1 VKDEGGRVRDEG
13 KADEN
18 QASLHPSTFRLHPSA
33 FLPWLERATVACL
46 FLYAL
51 AAPHS
56 IAATQTAWLL
66 AMTLWA
72 ARLAVRPRPKLFRTP
87 VDAWLFG
94 FFVLTFLTSLTS
106 YDPEVSIGKL
116 RAASLFTIVYVAA
129 ENVRSKSVLRALALT
144 LVASCALGLVHT
156 FGTYAKGR
164 GVKIRALSAD
174 SPLRAT
180 GFVEGDTIFSVD
192 GAEARTPEDVVRGIE
207 SERAGAREKVYRF
220 PDGTIACRW
229 DEGRACVRVY
239 RAEMLP
245 TGNVARDA
253 LLKGD
258 TAEARLGVS
267 AWTRGRDERASGF
280 YGQYQTYSE
289 VLQLI
294 ASLALGLFVALRRK
308 WSVRAVLVGVA
319 LAGMCGALLLTVTRA
334 SWAGFLAS
342 AFTVVLA
349 GAGRRRRT
357 LLVTVAVALPLAA
370 AGLFVLQQ
378 KRQVGF
384 IDTKEGSTAWRLM
397 VWRDGARVLAGE
409 PRHLLVGT
417 GMDSL
422 KRHWREWKMFD
433 EGRQPWGHL
442 HSTPLQIA
450 FERGLPALFVW
461 AAWLFVYARSLLR
474 ALRRRTLEG
483 ENEQGWVERGL
494 LLGALGGLVGFVA
507 GGLVHYNFG
516 DSEVVMVF
524 YFIMGLALA
533 AVRLGRG
540 GEEGEAGAWAK
551 EGARDAAGAPV
562 SA

>member
-1 VKDEGGRVRDEG
+1 LI
-13 KADEN
+13 ADSKGADSLNE
-18 QASLHPSTFRLHPSA
+18 QATPTRRSVLSTQYSVLSL
-33 FLPWLERATVACL
+33 WLERATIACL
-46 FLYAL
+46 FLYAA

-66 AMTLWA
+66 AMACWA
-72 ARLAVRPRPKLFRTP
+72 ARLLVRPRPKLFRTP
-87 VDAWLFG
+87 VDKWLLG

-106 YDPEVSIGKL
+106 YDPEVSIGKM
-116 RAASLFTIVYVAA
+116 RAASLFTVVYVAA
-129 ENVRSKSVLRALALT
+129 ENVRSPKLLRALALT

-156 FGTYAKGR
+156 FGTYARGR
-164 GVKIRALSAD
+164 GVKIRAMTGD

-180 GFVEGDTIFSVD
+180 GFIEGDTIFSVD
-192 GAEARTPEDVVRGIE
+192 GVETREPSDVVRGIE
-207 SERAGAREKVYRF
+207 SERAGARERVYRF
-220 PDGTIACRW
+220 PDGTVACRW
-229 DEGRACVRVY
+229 DERSACVRVY

-245 TGNVARDA
+245 TGNVARGG
-253 LLKGD
+253 LLKGE
-258 TAEARLGVS
+258 TAEARLGIRS
-267 AWTRGRDERASGF
+267 WTRGRDERASGF

-289 VLQLI
+289 VLQLV
-294 ASLALGLFVALRRK
+294 ASLALGMLVATRRK
-308 WSVRAVLVGVA
+308 LSVRAALAGLA
-319 LAGMCGALLLTVTRA
+319 LAGMLAALLLTVTRA

-342 AFTVVLA
+342 ALTVVFV
-349 GAGRRRRT
+349 GAGKRRRT
-357 LLVTVAVALPLAA
+357 LLITAAVALPLAL

-397 VWRDGARVLAGE
+397 VWRDGARVLFGD
-409 PRHLLVGT
+409 PRHVIVGT

-442 HSTPLQIA
+442 HSTPLQIG

-474 ALRRRTLEG
+474 ALRRKTLD
-483 ENEQGWVERGL
+483 GWVERGL

-524 YFIMGLALA
+524 YFIMGLSLASERLSRDNAQSSPHSSSPSEPPPTAEALS
-533 AVRLGRG
+533 
-540 GEEGEAGAWAK
+540 AG
-551 EGARDAAGAPV
+551 
-562 SA
+562 

>member
-1 VKDEGGRVRDEG
+1 MADEGEALTAPLSSVI
-13 KADEN
+13 
-18 QASLHPSTFRLHPSA
+18 LPPSSFAL
-33 FLPWLERATVACL
+33 WLERATVACL

-56 IAATQTAWLL
+56 IAGTQTAWLL
-66 AMTLWA
+66 AMALWA
-72 ARLAVRPRPKLFRTP
+72 ARLCVRPRPRLFRTP

-116 RAASLFTIVYVAA
+116 RAASLFTVVYVAA
-129 ENVRSKSVLRALALT
+129 ENVRSREVLRALALT
-144 LVASCALGLVHT
+144 LVASCAFGLVHT
-156 FGTYAKGR
+156 FAVYAKGR
-164 GVKIRALSAD
+164 GIKIRAMTAD

-180 GFVEGDTIFSVD
+180 GFLEGDAIFSVD
-192 GAEARTPEDVVRGIE
+192 GVEVREPEDVVRAIE
-207 SERAGAREKVYRF
+207 SERTGARERVYRF
-220 PDGTIACRW
+220 PDATVACRW
-229 DEGRACVRVY
+229 DERSACVRVY

-245 TGNVARDA
+245 TGNVARGA

-258 TAEARLGVS
+258 TPEARLGIES
-267 AWTRGRDERASGF
+267 WTRGRDERASGF

-294 ASLALGLFVALRRK
+294 ASLALGMLVAMRRK
-308 WSVRAVLVGVA
+308 LSVKASLVGLA
-319 LAGMCGALLLTVTRA
+319 LAGMCAALLLTVTRA
-334 SWAGFLAS
+334 SWAGFVAS
-342 AFTVVLA
+342 AFVVVLV
-349 GAGRRRRT
+349 GSRRRKRT
-357 LLVTVAVALPLAA
+357 LLITAAIALPLAA

-397 VWRDGARVLAGE
+397 VWRDGARVLASE

-422 KRHWREWKMFD
+422 KRHWREWRMFD
-433 EGRQPWGHL
+433 GGRQPWGHL

-461 AAWLFVYARSLLR
+461 VAWLFVYARSLLR
-474 ALRRRTLEG
+474 ALRRKTLDD
-483 ENEQGWVERGL
+483 WVERGL
-494 LLGALGGLVGFVA
+494 LLGALGGLTGFVA

-524 YFIMGLALA
+524 YFVMGLALA
-533 AVRLGRG
+533 AVRL
-540 GEEGEAGAWAK
+540 EGTEVK
-551 EGARDAAGAPV
+551 
-562 SA
+562 S

>member
-1 VKDEGGRVRDEG
+1 MGEKGKGINGEKDV
-13 KADEN
+13 A
-18 QASLHPSTFRLHPSA
+18 APFPSQTSFPFNLFPSSP
-33 FLPWLERATVACL
+33 LPPLALWLERATVACL

-56 IAATQTAWLL
+56 IAGTQTAWLL

-72 ARLAVRPRPKLFRTP
+72 ARLCVRPRPRLFRTP

-116 RAASLFTIVYVAA
+116 RAASLFTVVYVAA
-129 ENVRSKSVLRALALT
+129 ENVRSRKLLRALALT

-156 FGTYAKGR
+156 FAVYAKGR
-164 GVKIRALSAD
+164 GIKIRSMTAD

-180 GFVEGDTIFSVD
+180 GFIEGDAIFSVD
-192 GAEARTPEDVVRGIE
+192 GVEVREPEEVVRAIE
-207 SERAGAREKVYRF
+207 SERTGARERIYRY
-220 PDGTIACRW
+220 PDATVACRW
-229 DEGRACVRVY
+229 DEARACVRVY
-239 RAEMLP
+239 RAEVLP
-245 TGNVARDA
+245 TGHVARNS

-258 TAEARLGVS
+258 TAEARLGITS
-267 AWTRGRDERASGF
+267 WTRGRDERASGF

-294 ASLALGLFVALRRK
+294 ASLALGMLVAMRRK
-308 WSVRAVLVGVA
+308 LSVKALLVGVG
-319 LAGMCGALLLTVTRA
+319 LAGMCAALLLTVTRA
-334 SWAGFLAS
+334 SWAGFVVS
-342 AFTVVLA
+342 AFVVVLV
-349 GAGRRRRT
+349 GSGRRRRT
-357 LLVTVAVALPLAA
+357 LLITAAVALPLAA
-370 AGLFVLQQ
+370 AALFVLQQ

-397 VWRDGARVLAGE
+397 VWRDGARVLASE

-461 AAWLFVYARSLLR
+461 AAWLFVYARTLLG
-474 ALRRRTLEG
+474 ALRRKSLDD
-483 ENEQGWVERGL
+483 WVERGL
-494 LLGALGGLVGFVA
+494 LLGALGGLTGFVA

-533 AVRLGRG
+533 AVRLERP
-540 GEEGEAGAWAK
+540 EEVASDK
-551 EGARDAAGAPV
+551 
-562 SA
+562 